1 MLNEEKKRKELRQ
14 SRKKLSLKKEGKILI
29 GATKVWKISSKI
41 IVARS

>member
-14 SRKKLSLKKEGKILI
+14 SKKKLSVKKEGKIFI
-29 GATKVWKISSKI
+29 GGTKVRKISSKI